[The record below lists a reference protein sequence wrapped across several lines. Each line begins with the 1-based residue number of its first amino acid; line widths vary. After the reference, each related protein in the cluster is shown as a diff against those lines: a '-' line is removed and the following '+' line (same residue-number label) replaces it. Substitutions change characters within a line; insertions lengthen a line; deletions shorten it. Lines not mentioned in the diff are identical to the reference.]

1 MFSAS
6 PISSTKPIKIKME
19 PSNSHDYFLNVLLQ
33 FDKVNKNRQVTED
46 YVLNNIVYG
55 LKTLFGEV
63 GASFPINILKLSSEK
78 SGAFEIDKNEFGII
92 LMCPADCAVKLRA
105 SLTLHGTYQGERC
118 AYHILKAANSLLSL
132 T

>member
-1 MFSAS
+1 
-6 PISSTKPIKIKME
+6 ME
-19 PSNSHDYFLNVLLQ
+19 HSNSNDYFFNVLLQ
-33 FDKVNKNRQVTED
+33 FDSMNRNRQVTED

-63 GASFPINILKLSSEK
+63 GASFPITILKLSSEK
-78 SGAFEIDKNEFGII
+78 DADFKNVYGII
-92 LMCPADCAVKLRA
+92 LMCTTDCAVKLRA

-118 AYHILKAANSLLSL
+118 AYHILNAAHSLLSL

>member
-1 MFSAS
+1 
-6 PISSTKPIKIKME
+6 ME
-19 PSNSHDYFLNVLLQ
+19 QSNSHDYFLNVLLQ

-78 SGAFEIDKNEFGII
+78 AGAFDNNKNEYRIVV
-92 LMCPADCAVKLRA
+92 MCPTECAVKLRA